1 MIIYIVS
8 DNMSKENI
16 TIDNYDNPEQVFI
29 NLIKQY
35 KNRLERISSD
45 LTLIKDPAVYGYAH
59 TLFLNLQREYFYLLS
74 KDLELAKLFEDDT
87 NIPQENLD
95 DIDIPADMS
104 YEVADNIANN
114 LLNDIFKTK

>member
-1 MIIYIVS
+1 
-8 DNMSKENI
+8 MSKENI

-45 LTLIKDPAVYGYAH
+45 LTLIKDPAIYGYAH

-74 KDLELAKLFEDDT
+74 KDLELAKLFENNTNTNNTNQTPDTFDDT
-87 NIPQENLD
+87 SFNI
-95 DIDIPADMS
+95 S
-104 YEVADNIANN
+104 DNIADDIANDI
-114 LLNDIFKTK
+114 LNDVFKTK

>member
-1 MIIYIVS
+1 MAK
-8 DNMSKENI
+8 DNI

-45 LTLIKDPAVYGYAH
+45 LTLIKDPAIYGYAH
-59 TLFLNLQREYFYLLS
+59 TLFLNLQKEYFYLLS
-74 KDLELAKLFEDDT
+74 KDLELAKLFEDNRST
-87 NIPQENLD
+87 PQEELNN
-95 DIDIPADMS
+95 IDIPNNIS
-104 YEVADNIANN
+104 DNIADDIAND

>member
-1 MIIYIVS
+1 
-8 DNMSKENI
+8 MSKENI

-45 LTLIKDPAVYGYAH
+45 LTLIKDPAIYGYAH

-74 KDLELAKLFEDDT
+74 KDLELAKLFENNTNNTNQTPDTFDDT
-87 NIPQENLD
+87 SFNI
-95 DIDIPADMS
+95 S
-104 YEVADNIANN
+104 DNIADDIANDI
-114 LLNDIFKTK
+114 LNDVFKTK

>member
-1 MIIYIVS
+1 MAK
-8 DNMSKENI
+8 DNI
-16 TIDNYDNPEQVFI
+16 TIDNYDKPEQVFI

-45 LTLIKDPAVYGYAH
+45 LTLIKDPAIYGYAH

-74 KDLELAKLFEDDT
+74 KDLELAKLFEDKT
-87 NIPQENLD
+87 GMPQEKLNN
-95 DIDIPADMS
+95 IDIPTPTTNPDEIAD
-104 YEVADNIANN
+104 DIAND

>member
-1 MIIYIVS
+1 
-8 DNMSKENI
+8 MSKENI
-16 TIDNYDNPEQVFI
+16 TIDNYDNPEQVFM

-45 LTLIKDPAVYGYAH
+45 LTLIKDPAIYGYAH

-74 KDLELAKLFEDDT
+74 KDLELAKLFED
-87 NIPQENLD
+87 NRSMPQEELNN
-95 DIDIPADMS
+95 IDIPTPSDIP
-104 YEVADNIANN
+104 DNIADDIAND

>member
-1 MIIYIVS
+1 
-8 DNMSKENI
+8 MSKENI

>member
-1 MIIYIVS
+1 MAN
-8 DNMSKENI
+8 DNI
-16 TIDNYDNPEQVFI
+16 TIDNYDNPEQVFM

-45 LTLIKDPAVYGYAH
+45 LTLIKDPAIYGYAH

-74 KDLELAKLFEDDT
+74 KDLELAKLFED
-87 NIPQENLD
+87 NRRMQQEELNN
-95 DIDIPADMS
+95 IDIPTPSNIPDEIAD
-104 YEVADNIANN
+104 DIAND

>member
-1 MIIYIVS
+1 
-8 DNMSKENI
+8 MSKENI

-87 NIPQENLD
+87 SIPQEELNN
-95 DIDIPADMS
+95 IDIPTPSNIPDEIAD
-104 YEVADNIANN
+104 DIAND

>member
-1 MIIYIVS
+1 
-8 DNMSKENI
+8 MSKENI

-74 KDLELAKLFEDDT
+74 KDLELAKLFEDT
-87 NIPQENLD
+87 NIPQENMDNIDISD
-95 DIDIPADMS
+95 DIS
-104 YEVADNIANN
+104 YEAADNIAND

>member
-1 MIIYIVS
+1 
-8 DNMSKENI
+8 MSKENI

-45 LTLIKDPAVYGYAH
+45 LTLIKDPAIYGYAH

-74 KDLELAKLFEDDT
+74 KDLELAKLFESNTNNTNQTSDTFDDT
-87 NIPQENLD
+87 SFNI
-95 DIDIPADMS
+95 S
-104 YEVADNIANN
+104 DNIADDIANDI
-114 LLNDIFKTK
+114 LNDVFKTK